1 MYIIKHRVNFK
12 EDLDGIN
19 LNFGAEIDIRY
30 HNNELILNH
39 DPFNHHKEKN
49 LKLEDFLENWKSS
62 GPIILNIKTEGIEE
76 NCLQILNDKSI
87 TNWFFL
93 DLSMPYFVKYSM
105 IAKNKLINNFT
116 IDNLAVRFSDKE
128 PIEYALSFTNL
139 AKWIWVDYF
148 ESFPLNKENYNILK
162 ENNFKICLVSPEL
175 QNHSIDKIENIKKIV
190 NDLNIDA
197 VCTKHPDMWI

>member
-62 GPIILNIKTEGIEE
+62 GPIILNIKTEGIER
-76 NCLQILNDKSI
+76 
-87 TNWFFL
+87 
-93 DLSMPYFVKYSM
+93 
-105 IAKNKLINNFT
+105 KLF
-116 IDNLAVRFSDKE
+116 A
-128 PIEYALSFTNL
+128 
-139 AKWIWVDYF
+139 
-148 ESFPLNKENYNILK
+148 
-162 ENNFKICLVSPEL
+162 NFK
-175 QNHSIDKIENIKKIV
+175 
-190 NDLNIDA
+190 
-197 VCTKHPDMWI
+197 